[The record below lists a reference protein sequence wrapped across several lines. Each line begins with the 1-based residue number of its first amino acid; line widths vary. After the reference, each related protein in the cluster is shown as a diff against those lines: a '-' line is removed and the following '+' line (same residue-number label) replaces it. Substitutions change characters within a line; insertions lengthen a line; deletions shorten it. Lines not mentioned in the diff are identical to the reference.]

1 MPLDVREVHRVA
13 ALARLRLGAEQERR
27 FAQQLAEI
35 VEYIDQIR
43 ALAGEP
49 HTPAAGTPSR
59 EASDRSAPCLEH
71 ERFLANAPATDGPF
85 LVVPQVIGSG
95 DA

>member
-13 ALARLRLGAEQERR
+13 ALARLRLDAGQERR
-27 FAQQLAEI
+27 FAEQLQEI
-35 VEYIDQIR
+35 VEYIDRIR
-43 ALAGEP
+43 ALAGAP
-49 HTPAAGTPSR
+49 QAAAAGAPSR
-59 EASDRSAPCLEH
+59 EASDRPAPCLER
-71 ERFLANAPATDGPF
+71 ERFLANAPATEGPF